1 MVDKQIQGTLMN
13 VCEHVYYRGCT
24 HFVIADQ
31 LGACS
36 AIREMLYPLCKEII
50 VLIVMFLNN
59 YRNFQ
64 SSAHWILEVNITCE
78 STCIPRVHK
87 PMN

>member
-13 VCEHVYYRGCT
+13 VCEHGYYRECT

-36 AIREMLYPLCKEII
+36 AIREMLYPLFKEII
-50 VLIVMFLNN
+50 VLIVMFYNN

-64 SSAHWILEVNITCE
+64 SSAH
-78 STCIPRVHK
+78 
-87 PMN
+87 